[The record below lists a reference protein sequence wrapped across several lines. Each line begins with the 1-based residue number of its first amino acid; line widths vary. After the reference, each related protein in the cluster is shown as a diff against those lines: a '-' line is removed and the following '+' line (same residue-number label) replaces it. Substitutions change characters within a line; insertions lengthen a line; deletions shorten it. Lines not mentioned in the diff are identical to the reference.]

1 MFARVPAGFSPTW
14 AARPGK
20 RPVGCQTA
28 GPASQGAMEVPYIQA
43 VLGNQA
49 SRGTRP
55 QSPPSS
61 GATAGTSH
69 HGIGCATGLS
79 QGNGAAGSTLR
90 YAQPCASVCSPDVLE
105 DSLRCS
111 SWSTTR
117 CSCTQGYTPT
127 SVVRRPRLR
136 PSRPT
141 SGQSTAKAGPWRP
154 LRAGASVATAA
165 PLTHVSQA
173 LASAA
178 AAEGRGHQV
187 VHLDYLVDQALRRK
201 GV

>member
-1 MFARVPAGFSPTW
+1 M
-14 AARPGK
+14 
-20 RPVGCQTA
+20 
-28 GPASQGAMEVPYIQA
+28 
-43 VLGNQA
+43 L
-49 SRGTRP
+49 
-55 QSPPSS
+55 
-61 GATAGTSH
+61 
-69 HGIGCATGLS
+69 
-79 QGNGAAGSTLR
+79 
-90 YAQPCASVCSPDVLE
+90 VLE
-105 DSLRCS
+105 HDQVQLHTGVHPHIR
-111 SWSTTR
+111 
-117 CSCTQGYTPT
+117 GAP
-127 SVVRRPRLR
+127 RPRLR
-136 PSRPT
+136 PSQPT